1 MHLNATY
8 KNSWNRKQN
17 KVCVTLDSELYRRKP
32 VLTYAI
38 SGNVVGGFG
47 EFGEYS
53 YNGRPIRDSQCLYEL
68 PVCHYDLLI
77 QKNLRSFITVKAHCS

>member
-8 KNSWNRKQN
+8 KNSWNRKQD

-38 SGNVVGGFG
+38 SGNVVGGVG
-47 EFGEYS
+47 EFGELK
-53 YNGRPIRDSQCLYEL
+53 GP
-68 PVCHYDLLI
+68 
-77 QKNLRSFITVKAHCS
+77 LRSGRGKELGR

>member
-17 KVCVTLDSELYRRKP
+17 CVTLDSELYRRKP
-32 VLTYAI
+32 VLTYVI

-47 EFGEYS
+47 ETTAYAQV
-53 YNGRPIRDSQCLYEL
+53 SQRTN
-68 PVCHYDLLI
+68 I
-77 QKNLRSFITVKAHCS
+77 